1 MHEAMITAAWL
12 AAHTDRLVV
21 GHLVLCDSL
30 RHPAVL
36 AKQAVTIDHA
46 SRGRFEL
53 GIGWGS
59 VPDELD
65 AYGVG
70 DTAPS
75 APVRRLAE
83 SLEVITAL
91 WGGETV
97 DFEGEFHRVK
107 GARQL
112 PGALARIPLLIGGAG
127 RRTLALVARY
137 ADWWN
142 LPIYALE
149 RLEELRPAAGGARVS
164 IQQLVAFVPNEA
176 DRDRVTELARRRFGI
191 YGNGLVIGDAA
202 QLVDHFTA
210 LHDRGVE
217 VLHLVLG
224 LRRPGDAG
232 RLRRRRDRDPG
243 ARGGRDLG
251 PDARPGPELLPGDH
265 PAVPGG
271 RGAVDQVRSWPTTW
285 RASIVAGGAGGGAG
299 LDGVPGARGARRRH
313 VVGRAPGRPG
323 DRRRG
328 VRAHGVAGGRCTPPT
343 SSPVP
348 WRVGDARAAGR
359 GAARHRER

>member
-1 MHEAMITAAWL
+1 MSAARTTHETPPVERRPEFHVFLPQMRMSLDVLVDKARAADAAGFGGIALMDHLAPPMAEDQPMHEAMISAAWL
-12 AAHTDRLVV
+12 AAHTDRLAV

-46 SRGRFEL
+46 SGGRFEL

-75 APVRRLAE
+75 ARVRRLAE
-83 SLEVITAL
+83 SLEVMTAL
-91 WGGETV
+91 WSGEAV

-112 PGALARIPLLIGGAG
+112 PAPLARIPLLIGGAG
-127 RRTLALVARY
+127 RKTLALVARY

-164 IQQLVAFVPNEA
+164 IQQLVALVPNEA
-176 DRDRVTELARRRFGI
+176 ERDRVTELARRRFGI
-191 YGNGLVIGDAA
+191 YGDGLVIGDAA

-217 VLHLVLG
+217 RFYTWFSDFADPETLAAFGADVIETVAP
-224 LRRPGDAG
+224 PG
-232 RLRRRRDRDPG
+232 G
-243 ARGGRDLG
+243 AR
-251 PDARPGPELLPGDH
+251 
-265 PAVPGG
+265 
-271 RGAVDQVRSWPTTW
+271 
-285 RASIVAGGAGGGAG
+285 
-299 LDGVPGARGARRRH
+299 
-313 VVGRAPGRPG
+313 
-323 DRRRG
+323 
-328 VRAHGVAGGRCTPPT
+328 
-343 SSPVP
+343 P
-348 WRVGDARAAGR
+348 WT
-359 GAARHRER
+359 

>member
-1 MHEAMITAAWL
+1 MRGNGPEFHVFLPQMRMDLDVLVDKARAAEAAGFGGIALMDHLAPPMAEDHPMHEAMITAAWL
-12 AAHTDRLVV
+12 AAHTETLGV

-46 SRGRFEL
+46 SGGRFEL

-65 AYGVG
+65 AFGVG

-75 APVRRLAE
+75 ARVRRLAE
-83 SLEVITAL
+83 SLEVMTAL
-91 WGGETV
+91 WSGEAV

-107 GARQL
+107 GGRQQPAPL
-112 PGALARIPLLIGGAG
+112 GNIPLLVGGAG

-164 IQQLVAFVPNEA
+164 VQQLVAFVPNEA
-176 DRDRVTELARRRFGI
+176 GRARVTEVAQRRFGV
-191 YGNGLVIGDAA
+191 YGDGLVIGDAA

-217 VLHLVLG
+217 
-224 LRRPGDAG
+224 RFYTWFSDFA
-232 RLRRRRDRDPG
+232 DPETLAAFG
-243 ARGGRDLG
+243 ADVIETLAPHG
-251 PDARPGPELLPGDH
+251 
-265 PAVPGG
+265 
-271 RGAVDQVRSWPTTW
+271 
-285 RASIVAGGAGGGAG
+285 
-299 LDGVPGARGARRRH
+299 GARR
-313 VVGRAPGRPG
+313 
-323 DRRRG
+323 
-328 VRAHGVAGGRCTPPT
+328 
-343 SSPVP
+343 
-348 WRVGDARAAGR
+348 
-359 GAARHRER
+359 

>member
-1 MHEAMITAAWL
+1 MDHLAPPMAEDQPMHEAMITAAWL
-12 AAHTDRLVV
+12 AAHTDRLAV

-75 APVRRLAE
+75 ARVRRLAE
-83 SLEVITAL
+83 SLEVMTAL
-91 WGGETV
+91 WSGETV

-112 PGALARIPLLIGGAG
+112 PAPLARIPLLIGGAG
-127 RRTLALVARY
+127 RKTLALVARY

-164 IQQLVAFVPNEA
+164 IQQLVALVPNEA
-176 DRDRVTELARRRFGI
+176 ERDRVTELARRRFGI
-191 YGNGLVIGDAA
+191 YGDGLVIGDAA

-217 VLHLVLG
+217 
-224 LRRPGDAG
+224 RFYTWFSDFA
-232 RLRRRRDRDPG
+232 DPETLAAFGADVIETVAPRGG
-243 ARGGRDLG
+243 AR
-251 PDARPGPELLPGDH
+251 
-265 PAVPGG
+265 
-271 RGAVDQVRSWPTTW
+271 
-285 RASIVAGGAGGGAG
+285 
-299 LDGVPGARGARRRH
+299 
-313 VVGRAPGRPG
+313 
-323 DRRRG
+323 
-328 VRAHGVAGGRCTPPT
+328 
-343 SSPVP
+343 P
-348 WRVGDARAAGR
+348 WT
-359 GAARHRER
+359 

>member
-1 MHEAMITAAWL
+1 MTGSTPQFHIFLPQMRMGLDVLVEKARAAEAAGFGGIALMDHLAPPMAEDQPMHEAMITAAWL
-12 AAHTDRLVV
+12 AAHTERLAV

-59 VPDELD
+59 VPDELE
-65 AYGVG
+65 AYGFG
-70 DTAPS
+70 DTAPRVR
-75 APVRRLAE
+75 VRRLAE
-83 SLEVITAL
+83 TLEVMTAL
-91 WGGETV
+91 WSGETV

-107 GARQL
+107 GGRQQPAPL
-112 PGALARIPLLIGGAG
+112 TRIPLLIGGAG

-164 IQQLVAFVPNEA
+164 IQQLVAFVPDEA
-176 DRDRVTELARRRFGI
+176 ERDRVTELAQRRFGI
-191 YGNGLVIGDAA
+191 YGHGLVIGDAA

-217 VLHLVLG
+217 
-224 LRRPGDAG
+224 RFYTWFSDFA
-232 RLRRRRDRDPG
+232 DPETLAAFG
-243 ARGGRDLG
+243 ADVIETL
-251 PDARPGPELLPGDH
+251 AAH
-265 PAVPGG
+265 
-271 RGAVDQVRSWPTTW
+271 
-285 RASIVAGGAGGGAG
+285 GGAK
-299 LDGVPGARGARRRH
+299 
-313 VVGRAPGRPG
+313 
-323 DRRRG
+323 
-328 VRAHGVAGGRCTPPT
+328 
-343 SSPVP
+343 P
-348 WRVGDARAAGR
+348 WT
-359 GAARHRER
+359 

>member
-1 MHEAMITAAWL
+1 MMSAARTTQETPPVEHRPDFHIFLPQMRMGVDVLVNKARAADAAGFGGIALMDHLAPPMAEDQPMHEAMITAAWL
-12 AAHTDRLVV
+12 AARTDRLTV
-21 GHLVLCDSL
+21 GHLVLCDAL

-75 APVRRLAE
+75 ARVRRLAE

-91 WGGETV
+91 WSGETV
-97 DFEGEFHRVK
+97 DFEGEFHRLK

-112 PGALARIPLLIGGAG
+112 PVPVARIPLLIGGAG
-127 RRTLALVARY
+127 RKTLALVARY

-142 LPIYALE
+142 LPIYALD

-164 IQQLVAFVPNEA
+164 IQQVVAFVPNEA
-176 DRDRVTELARRRFGI
+176 ERARVTELALRRFGI

-217 VLHLVLG
+217 
-224 LRRPGDAG
+224 RFYTWFSDFA
-232 RLRRRRDRDPG
+232 DPETLAAFGADVIGTVAPRGG
-243 ARGGRDLG
+243 AR
-251 PDARPGPELLPGDH
+251 
-265 PAVPGG
+265 
-271 RGAVDQVRSWPTTW
+271 
-285 RASIVAGGAGGGAG
+285 
-299 LDGVPGARGARRRH
+299 
-313 VVGRAPGRPG
+313 
-323 DRRRG
+323 
-328 VRAHGVAGGRCTPPT
+328 
-343 SSPVP
+343 P
-348 WRVGDARAAGR
+348 WT
-359 GAARHRER
+359 

>member
-1 MHEAMITAAWL
+1 MSAARTTHETPPVERRPEFHVFLPQMRMGLDVLVDKARAADAAGFGGIALMDHLAPPMAEDQPMHEAMITAAWL
-12 AAHTDRLVV
+12 AACTDRLAV
-21 GHLVLCDSL
+21 GHLVLCDAL

-75 APVRRLAE
+75 ARVRRLAE
-83 SLEVITAL
+83 SLEVMTAL
-91 WGGETV
+91 WSGETV
-97 DFEGEFHRVK
+97 DFEGEFHRLK

-112 PGALARIPLLIGGAG
+112 PVPLARIPLLIGGAG
-127 RRTLALVARY
+127 RKTLALVARY

-164 IQQLVAFVPNEA
+164 VQQLVAFVPSEA
-176 DRDRVTELARRRFGI
+176 ERARVTDLALRRFGV

-217 VLHLVLG
+217 
-224 LRRPGDAG
+224 RFYTWFSDFA
-232 RLRRRRDRDPG
+232 DPETLAAFGTDVIETLAPRGG
-243 ARGGRDLG
+243 AR
-251 PDARPGPELLPGDH
+251 
-265 PAVPGG
+265 
-271 RGAVDQVRSWPTTW
+271 
-285 RASIVAGGAGGGAG
+285 
-299 LDGVPGARGARRRH
+299 
-313 VVGRAPGRPG
+313 
-323 DRRRG
+323 
-328 VRAHGVAGGRCTPPT
+328 
-343 SSPVP
+343 P
-348 WRVGDARAAGR
+348 WT
-359 GAARHRER
+359 

>member
-1 MHEAMITAAWL
+1 MRGDRPEFHVFLPQMRMGLDVLVDKARAAEAAGFGGIALMDHLAPPMAEDQPMHEAMITAAWL
-12 AAHTDRLVV
+12 AAHTETLRV

-46 SRGRFEL
+46 SGGRFEL

-65 AYGVG
+65 AFGVG

-75 APVRRLAE
+75 ARVRRLAE
-83 SLEVITAL
+83 SLEVMTAL
-91 WGGETV
+91 WSGESV

-107 GARQL
+107 GGRQQPAPL
-112 PGALARIPLLIGGAG
+112 RKIPLLIGGAG

-149 RLEELRPAAGGARVS
+149 RLEELRPAAGDARVS
-164 IQQLVAFVPNEA
+164 IQQLVAFVADEA
-176 DRDRVTELARRRFGI
+176 GRARVTELAQRRFGV
-191 YGNGLVIGDAA
+191 YGGGLIIGDAA

-217 VLHLVLG
+217 RFYTWFSDFADPETLAAFG
-224 LRRPGDAG
+224 AG
-232 RLRRRRDRDPG
+232 VIETLAPHGG
-243 ARGGRDLG
+243 AR
-251 PDARPGPELLPGDH
+251 P
-265 PAVPGG
+265 
-271 RGAVDQVRSWPTTW
+271 
-285 RASIVAGGAGGGAG
+285 
-299 LDGVPGARGARRRH
+299 
-313 VVGRAPGRPG
+313 
-323 DRRRG
+323 
-328 VRAHGVAGGRCTPPT
+328 
-343 SSPVP
+343 
-348 WRVGDARAAGR
+348 
-359 GAARHRER
+359 

>member
-1 MHEAMITAAWL
+1 VSRSTPEFHIFLPQMRMGLDMLVEKARAAEAAGFGGIALMDHLAPPMAEDQPMHEAMITATWL
-12 AAHTDRLVV
+12 AAHTHTLGV

-46 SRGRFEL
+46 SGGRFEL

-65 AYGVG
+65 AFGVG

-75 APVRRLAE
+75 ARVRRLAE
-83 SLEVITAL
+83 SLEVMTAL
-91 WGGETV
+91 WSGETV

-107 GARQL
+107 GGRQQ
-112 PGALARIPLLIGGAG
+112 PGPLAKIPLLIGGAG

-149 RLEELRPAAGGARVS
+149 RLEELRPSAGGARVS
-164 IQQLVAFVPNEA
+164 VQQMVAFVPDETERA
-176 DRDRVTELARRRFGI
+176 RVTELALRRFGV
-191 YGNGLVIGDAA
+191 YGDGLVIGDAA

-217 VLHLVLG
+217 RFYTWFSDFADPETLAALG
-224 LRRPGDAG
+224 ADVIEILAPRRGET
-232 RLRRRRDRDPG
+232 
-243 ARGGRDLG
+243 LG
-251 PDARPGPELLPGDH
+251 PDA
-265 PAVPGG
+265 
-271 RGAVDQVRSWPTTW
+271 
-285 RASIVAGGAGGGAG
+285 
-299 LDGVPGARGARRRH
+299 
-313 VVGRAPGRPG
+313 
-323 DRRRG
+323 
-328 VRAHGVAGGRCTPPT
+328 
-343 SSPVP
+343 
-348 WRVGDARAAGR
+348 
-359 GAARHRER
+359 

>member
-1 MHEAMITAAWL
+1 MRMGLDVLVDKARAAESAGFGGIALMDHLAPPMAEDQPMHEAMITAAWL
-12 AAHTDRLVV
+12 AAHTETLRV

-46 SRGRFEL
+46 SGGRFEL

-65 AYGVG
+65 AFGVG

-75 APVRRLAE
+75 ARVRRLAE
-83 SLEVITAL
+83 SLEVMTAL
-91 WGGETV
+91 WSGESV

-107 GARQL
+107 GGRQQPAPL
-112 PGALARIPLLIGGAG
+112 RKIPLLIGGAG

-149 RLEELRPAAGGARVS
+149 RLEELRPAAGDARVS
-164 IQQLVAFVPNEA
+164 IQQLVAFVADEA
-176 DRDRVTELARRRFGI
+176 GRAGVTELAQRRFGV
-191 YGNGLVIGDAA
+191 YGGGLIIGDAA

-217 VLHLVLG
+217 
-224 LRRPGDAG
+224 RFYTWFSDFA
-232 RLRRRRDRDPG
+232 DPETLAAFGADVIETLAPHGG
-243 ARGGRDLG
+243 AR
-251 PDARPGPELLPGDH
+251 P
-265 PAVPGG
+265 
-271 RGAVDQVRSWPTTW
+271 
-285 RASIVAGGAGGGAG
+285 
-299 LDGVPGARGARRRH
+299 
-313 VVGRAPGRPG
+313 
-323 DRRRG
+323 
-328 VRAHGVAGGRCTPPT
+328 
-343 SSPVP
+343 
-348 WRVGDARAAGR
+348 
-359 GAARHRER
+359 

>member
-1 MHEAMITAAWL
+1 MRGNGPEFHVFIPQMRMDLDVLVGKARAAEAAGFGGIALMDHLAPPMAEDRPMHEAMITAAWL
-12 AAHTDRLVV
+12 AAHTETLGV

-46 SRGRFEL
+46 SGGRFEL

-65 AYGVG
+65 AFGVG

-75 APVRRLAE
+75 ARVRRLAE
-83 SLEVITAL
+83 SLEVMTAL
-91 WGGETV
+91 WSGESV

-107 GARQL
+107 GGRQQPVPL
-112 PGALARIPLLIGGAG
+112 GKIPVLIGGAG

-149 RLEELRPAAGGARVS
+149 RLEELRPAAGRARVS
-164 IQQLVAFVPNEA
+164 VQQLVAFVPNEA
-176 DRDRVTELARRRFGI
+176 ERARVTELAQRRFGV
-191 YGNGLVIGDAA
+191 YGDGLIIGDAA

-217 VLHLVLG
+217 
-224 LRRPGDAG
+224 RFYTWFSDFA
-232 RLRRRRDRDPG
+232 DPETLAAFG
-243 ARGGRDLG
+243 ADVIEPMAPHGGSK
-251 PDARPGPELLPGDH
+251 P
-265 PAVPGG
+265 
-271 RGAVDQVRSWPTTW
+271 
-285 RASIVAGGAGGGAG
+285 
-299 LDGVPGARGARRRH
+299 
-313 VVGRAPGRPG
+313 
-323 DRRRG
+323 
-328 VRAHGVAGGRCTPPT
+328 
-343 SSPVP
+343 
-348 WRVGDARAAGR
+348 
-359 GAARHRER
+359 